1 MSMKPTFATR
11 MTRVTRR
18 ALTGTAVLCGAAV
31 LSGTALTALPGAA
44 QAATTTA
51 ASPARTSPAGTSPA
65 WSPKCTSQQT
75 EIWLG
80 LGLGGGT
87 AGTIF
92 YPVEFTNVG
101 HHACFLWGFPKAAAI
116 SASGH
121 QIGKSSRAL
130 RLRHGVVELFP
141 GWTAHATLGIVEAGN
156 VCSHPVRA
164 ASLRIRAPHQRASTD
179 LPFAFQACHGRRVLV
194 FGPIMPGVG
203 IP

>member
-44 QAATTTA
+44 QAATATA
-51 ASPARTSPAGTSPA
+51 ASPAGTSPA

-80 LGLGGGT
+80 LGLGSGT

-92 YPVEFTNVG
+92 YPVEFANAQFRPPRLLPVG
-101 HHACFLWGFPKAAAI
+101 LPEGGRDQRLRAPDRQVLAGAAA
-116 SASGH
+116 AAWRGRAVPPWLDRPRHAGH
-121 QIGKSSRAL
+121 RRGGQRA
-130 RLRHGVVELFP
+130 G
-141 GWTAHATLGIVEAGN
+141 
-156 VCSHPVRA
+156 SHPVGA

-179 LPFAFQACHGRRVLV
+179 LPFGFQACHGKRVLV
-194 FGPIMPGVG
+194 FGPIVPGVG

>member
-121 QIGKSSRAL
+121 QIGKSSRSL
-130 RLRHGVVELFP
+130 RLRHGVVELWP

-156 VCSHPVRA
+156 VCSRPVGA
-164 ASLRIRAPHQRASTD
+164 ASLRIRAPHQRASTE
-179 LPFAFQACHGRRVLV
+179 LPFSFQACHGKRVLV
-194 FGPIMPGVG
+194 FGPVVPGVG

>member
-1 MSMKPTFATR
+1 MSMKLTFATR

-18 ALTGTAVLCGAAV
+18 VLTGTAVLCGAAV

-44 QAATTTA
+44 QATTTA
-51 ASPARTSPAGTSPA
+51 AARTAPN
-65 WSPKCTSQQT
+65 WSPRCTSQHT

-80 LGLGGGT
+80 LGLGGGS

-101 HHACFLWGFPKAAAI
+101 HHACFLWGFPRARAI

-121 QIGKSSRAL
+121 QIGKASRSL
-130 RLRHGVVELFP
+130 RLRHGVVELWP

-156 VCSHPVRA
+156 VCNRPVRA

-179 LPFAFQACHGRRVLV
+179 LPFSFQACRGKRVLV
-194 FGPIMPGVG
+194 FGPVVPGVG

>member
-1 MSMKPTFATR
+1 MSMKLTFATR

-18 ALTGTAVLCGAAV
+18 AVAGTAVLCGAA
-31 LSGTALTALPGAA
+31 ALTGTMLTARPSAA

-51 ASPARTSPAGTSPA
+51 AKTAPA
-65 WSPKCTSQQT
+65 WSPRCTSQQT

-92 YPVEFTNVG
+92 YPVQFTNIG
-101 HHACFLWGFPKAAAI
+101 RHACFIWGFPHAAAI
-116 SASGH
+116 SSRGH
-121 QIGKSSRAL
+121 QIGKSSRPL
-130 RLRHGVVELFP
+130 RLPHGVVELFP
-141 GWTAHATLGIVEAGN
+141 GQTAHATLGIIEAGN

-164 ASLRIRAPHQRASTD
+164 TTLRLRAPHQRASTD
-179 LPFAFQACHGRRVLV
+179 LPFSFQACRGKRVLV
-194 FGPIMPGVG
+194 FGPVVPGVG

>member
-1 MSMKPTFATR
+1 MSMKATFATR

-18 ALTGTAVLCGAAV
+18 VLTGTAVFCGTAA
-31 LSGTALTALPGAA
+31 LAGTALTVVPGAA
-44 QAATTTA
+44 QASTTTA
-51 ASPARTSPAGTSPA
+51 AKTAPN
-65 WSPKCTSQQT
+65 WSPRCTSQQT

-80 LGLGGGT
+80 LGLGGGS

-101 HHACFLWGFPKAAAI
+101 HHACFLWGFPRARAI

-121 QIGKSSRAL
+121 QIGKASRSL
-130 RLRHGVVELFP
+130 RLPHGVVELWP

-156 VCSHPVRA
+156 VCSRPVRA
-164 ASLRIRAPHQRASTD
+164 SSLRIRAPHQRASTD
-179 LPFAFQACHGRRVLV
+179 LPFSFQACRGKRVLV
-194 FGPIMPGVG
+194 FGPIVPGVG

>member
-51 ASPARTSPAGTSPA
+51 ARTSPAKTSPD
-65 WSPKCTSQQT
+65 WSPKCTSRQT

-179 LPFAFQACHGRRVLV
+179 LPFAFQACHGKRVLV

>member
-51 ASPARTSPAGTSPA
+51 ARTSPAKTSPD

-179 LPFAFQACHGRRVLV
+179 LPFAFQACHGKRVLV

>member
-1 MSMKPTFATR
+1 MSMKVTFATR

-18 ALTGTAVLCGAAV
+18 ALAGTAVLLGTLCGAAV
-31 LSGTALTALPGAA
+31 LSGTALTMLPGAA

-51 ASPARTSPAGTSPA
+51 AKTSPA
-65 WSPKCTSQQT
+65 WSPRCNSHQT

-92 YPVEFTNVG
+92 YPVEFTNIG
-101 HHACFLWGFPKAAAI
+101 HHACFIWGFPRAAAI
-116 SASGH
+116 SGRGH

-130 RLRHGVVELFP
+130 RLPHGVVELWP
-141 GWTAHATLGIVEAGN
+141 GQTAHATLGIIEAGN
-156 VCSHPVRA
+156 VCSRPVKA
-164 ASLRIRAPHQRASTD
+164 ESLRIRAPHQRASTD
-179 LPFAFQACHGRRVLV
+179 LPFSFQACHGKRVLV
-194 FGPIMPGVG
+194 FGPVVPGVG

>member
-44 QAATTTA
+44 QAATTTTA
-51 ASPARTSPAGTSPA
+51 ASTSPAKTSPA

-130 RLRHGVVELFP
+130 RLPHGVVELWP

-179 LPFAFQACHGRRVLV
+179 LPFAFQACHGKRVLV
-194 FGPIMPGVG
+194 FGPIVPGVG

>member
-156 VCSHPVRA
+156 VCSRPVRA

>member
-130 RLRHGVVELFP
+130 RLPHGVVELWP

-194 FGPIMPGVG
+194 LGPIMPGVG